1 MREAHTLIDE
11 SKKGRQSEFNLY
23 MTLYT
28 VLRVLTLITGLV
40 SLLFSFVLGFVYVGR
55 LLAFYW
61 LMIAWKDHDTTIFKR
76 GYRLDLV
83 LTSLEIGLGVL
94 GILFFPYVLWAS
106 QGLILILLIIPI
118 IIWLVLLGAK
128 NRFEEARDV
137 WLYELEIKRLN
148 RQSQD

>member
-1 MREAHTLIDE
+1 MIDE

-23 MTLYT
+23 MILYT

-40 SLLFSFVLGFVYVGR
+40 LLLYSLLLGFVYVGR

-83 LTSLEIGLGVL
+83 LTSLEVGLGVL
-94 GILFFPYVLWAS
+94 GISFFPYVLWAS
-106 QGLILILLIIPI
+106 QGLVLILLIIPI

-128 NRFEEARDV
+128 NRFEEARAT
-137 WLYELEIKRLN
+137 WLHELETKRY
-148 RQSQD
+148 RHQSQD

>member
-1 MREAHTLIDE
+1 MIDE
-11 SKKGRQSEFNLY
+11 SKKGRQSEINLY
-23 MTLYT
+23 MILYT

-83 LTSLEIGLGVL
+83 LTILEVGLGVL
-94 GILFFPYVLWAS
+94 GILLFPYILWAS

-128 NRFEEARDV
+128 NRFEEARAT
-137 WLYELEIKRLN
+137 WLHELETKRY
-148 RQSQD
+148 RHQSQD

>member
-1 MREAHTLIDE
+1 MIEE
-11 SKKGRQSEFNLY
+11 SKKGRQSKFNLY

-40 SLLFSFVLGFVYVGR
+40 LLLYSLLLGFVYVGR

-61 LMIAWKDHDTTIFKR
+61 LMIAWKDHDATIFKR
-76 GYRLDLV
+76 GYQLDLV
-83 LTSLEIGLGVL
+83 LTSLEVGLGVL
-94 GILFFPYVLWAS
+94 GILFFPYILWAS

-128 NRFEEARDV
+128 NRFEEARAD
-137 WLYELEIKRLN
+137 WLHELERKRY
-148 RQSQD
+148 RHQSQD

>member
-1 MREAHTLIDE
+1 MIDE

-28 VLRVLTLITGLV
+28 VLRVLTLITGL
-40 SLLFSFVLGFVYVGR
+40 SLMSFAFVLGFVYVGR

-61 LMIAWKDHDTTIFKR
+61 LMIAWKDYDTTIFKR

-83 LTSLEIGLGVL
+83 LTSLEVGLGVL
-94 GILFFPYVLWAS
+94 GILLFPYILWAS

-128 NRFEEARDV
+128 NRFEEARAV
-137 WLYELEIKRLN
+137 WLHDNSVLRILSVVLVTFY
-148 RQSQD
+148 

>member
-1 MREAHTLIDE
+1 MIDE
-11 SKKGRQSEFNLY
+11 SKKGRQSKFNLY

-28 VLRVLTLITGLV
+28 VLRVLTLITGLDLM
-40 SLLFSFVLGFVYVGR
+40 SFAFVLGFVYVGR

-83 LTSLEIGLGVL
+83 LTILEVGLGVL
-94 GILFFPYVLWAS
+94 GILLFPYILWAS

-128 NRFEEARDV
+128 NRFEEARAT
-137 WLYELEIKRLN
+137 WLHELETKRY
-148 RQSQD
+148 RHQSQD

>member
-1 MREAHTLIDE
+1 MIDE

-23 MTLYT
+23 MILYT

-40 SLLFSFVLGFVYVGR
+40 LLLYSLLLGFVYVGR

-83 LTSLEIGLGVL
+83 LTSLEVGIGVL
-94 GILFFPYVLWAS
+94 GISFFPYVLWAS
-106 QGLILILLIIPI
+106 QGLVLILLIIPI

-128 NRFEEARDV
+128 NRFEEARAV
-137 WLYELEIKRLN
+137 WLHELETKRYE
-148 RQSQD
+148 RQS

>member
-1 MREAHTLIDE
+1 MIDE

-23 MTLYT
+23 MILYT

-40 SLLFSFVLGFVYVGR
+40 LLLYSLLLGFVYVGR

-76 GYRLDLV
+76 GYQLDLV
-83 LTSLEIGLGVL
+83 LTSLEVGLGVL
-94 GILFFPYVLWAS
+94 GISFFPYVLWAS
-106 QGLILILLIIPI
+106 QGLVLILLIIPI

>member
-1 MREAHTLIDE
+1 MIDE
-11 SKKGRQSEFNLY
+11 SKKTSKSEFNQY
-23 MTLYT
+23 MTAYT
-28 VLRVLTLITGLV
+28 ALRVLTLITGLV

-83 LTSLEIGLGVL
+83 LTILEGGLGVL
-94 GILFFPYVLWAS
+94 GILLFPYILWAS

-128 NRFEEARDV
+128 NRFEEARAT
-137 WLYELEIKRLN
+137 WLHELETKRY
-148 RQSQD
+148 RHQSQD

>member
-1 MREAHTLIDE
+1 MIDE

-23 MTLYT
+23 MILYT

-61 LMIAWKDHDTTIFKR
+61 LMIAWKHHDTTIFKR

-83 LTSLEIGLGVL
+83 LTILEVGLGVL
-94 GILFFPYVLWAS
+94 GILLFPYILWAS

-128 NRFEEARDV
+128 NRFEEARAT
-137 WLYELEIKRLN
+137 WLHELETKRY
-148 RQSQD
+148 RHQSQD

>member
-1 MREAHTLIDE
+1 MIDE

-23 MTLYT
+23 MILYT

-83 LTSLEIGLGVL
+83 LPILEVGLGVL
-94 GILFFPYVLWAS
+94 GILLFPYILWAS

-128 NRFEEARDV
+128 NRFEEARAT
-137 WLYELEIKRLN
+137 WLHELETKRY
-148 RQSQD
+148 RHQSQD

>member
-1 MREAHTLIDE
+1 MIDE

-28 VLRVLTLITGLV
+28 VLRVLTRITGLV

>member
-1 MREAHTLIDE
+1 MIDE

-28 VLRVLTLITGLV
+28 VLRVLTLITGFALM
-40 SLLFSFVLGFVYVGR
+40 SISFVLGFVYLGR

-76 GYRLDLV
+76 GYQLDLV
-83 LTSLEIGLGVL
+83 LTSLEVGLGVL
-94 GILFFPYVLWAS
+94 GILLFPYILWAS

-128 NRFEEARDV
+128 NRFEEARDT
-137 WLYELEIKRLN
+137 WLHELETKRY
-148 RQSQD
+148 RHQSQD

>member
-1 MREAHTLIDE
+1 MIDE

-28 VLRVLTLITGLV
+28 VLRVLTLITGFALM
-40 SLLFSFVLGFVYVGR
+40 SISFVLGFVYLGR

>member
-1 MREAHTLIDE
+1 MIDE

-28 VLRVLTLITGLV
+28 VLRVLTLITGLDLM
-40 SLLFSFVLGFVYVGR
+40 SFAFVLGFVYVGR

-83 LTSLEIGLGVL
+83 LTILEVGLGVL
-94 GILFFPYVLWAS
+94 GILLFPYILWAS
-106 QGLILILLIIPI
+106 QGLVLILLIIPI
-118 IIWLVLLGAK
+118 IICLVLLGAK
-128 NRFEEARDV
+128 NRFEEAKDA
-137 WLYELEIKRLN
+137 WLYEMEIKRFN

>member
-1 MREAHTLIDE
+1 MIDE

-23 MTLYT
+23 MILYT

-83 LTSLEIGLGVL
+83 LTILEVGLGVL
-94 GILFFPYVLWAS
+94 GILLFPYILWAS
-106 QGLILILLIIPI
+106 HNLASTPRRQEPLRGSQGY
-118 IIWLVLLGAK
+118 LVT
-128 NRFEEARDV
+128 
-137 WLYELEIKRLN
+137 
-148 RQSQD
+148 

>member
-1 MREAHTLIDE
+1 MIDE

-23 MTLYT
+23 MILYT

-40 SLLFSFVLGFVYVGR
+40 LLLYSLLLGFVYVGR

-83 LTSLEIGLGVL
+83 LTILEVGLGVL
-94 GILFFPYVLWAS
+94 GILLFPYILWAS

-128 NRFEEARDV
+128 NRFEEARAA
-137 WLYELEIKRLN
+137 WLHELETKRY
-148 RQSQD
+148 RHQSQD

>member
-1 MREAHTLIDE
+1 MIDE

-28 VLRVLTLITGLV
+28 VLRVLTLITGFALM
-40 SLLFSFVLGFVYVGR
+40 SISFVLGFVYLVR

-76 GYRLDLV
+76 GYQLDLV
-83 LTSLEIGLGVL
+83 LTSLEVGLGVL
-94 GILFFPYVLWAS
+94 GISFFPYVLWAS
-106 QGLILILLIIPI
+106 QGLVLILLIIPI

-128 NRFEEARDV
+128 NRFEEARDT
-137 WLYELEIKRLN
+137 WLHELETKRY
-148 RQSQD
+148 RHQSQD

>member
-1 MREAHTLIDE
+1 MIDE
-11 SKKGRQSEFNLY
+11 SKKGRQSEFNRY

-83 LTSLEIGLGVL
+83 LTILEVGLGVL
-94 GILFFPYVLWAS
+94 GILLFPYILWAS

-128 NRFEEARDV
+128 NRFEEARAT
-137 WLYELEIKRLN
+137 WLHELETKRY
-148 RQSQD
+148 RHQSQD

>member
-1 MREAHTLIDE
+1 MIDE

-23 MTLYT
+23 MILYT
-28 VLRVLTLITGLV
+28 VLRLLTLITGLV

-83 LTSLEIGLGVL
+83 LTILEVGLGVL
-94 GILFFPYVLWAS
+94 GILLFPYILWAS

-128 NRFEEARDV
+128 NRFEEARAT
-137 WLYELEIKRLN
+137 WLHELETKRY
-148 RQSQD
+148 RHQSQD

>member
-1 MREAHTLIDE
+1 MIDE

>member
-1 MREAHTLIDE
+1 MIDE

-28 VLRVLTLITGLV
+28 VLRVLTLITGLALM
-40 SLLFSFVLGFVYVGR
+40 SISFLLGFVYVGR

-76 GYRLDLV
+76 GYRLDFV
-83 LTSLEIGLGVL
+83 LTSLEVGLGVF
-94 GILFFPYVLWAS
+94 GILFFPYFLYILRAS
-106 QGLILILLIIPI
+106 QGLILILFIIPI
-118 IIWLVLLGAK
+118 MTWLVLLGAK
-128 NRFEEARDV
+128 NRFEEAKDA
-137 WLYELEIKRLN
+137 WLYEMEIKRFN

>member
-1 MREAHTLIDE
+1 MIDE

-23 MTLYT
+23 MILYT
-28 VLRVLTLITGLV
+28 VLRVLTLITGFALM
-40 SLLFSFVLGFVYVGR
+40 SISFVLGFVYLGR

-83 LTSLEIGLGVL
+83 LTILEVGLGVL
-94 GILFFPYVLWAS
+94 GILLFPYILWAS

-128 NRFEEARDV
+128 NRFEEARAT
-137 WLYELEIKRLN
+137 WLHELETKRY
-148 RQSQD
+148 RHQSQD

>member
-1 MREAHTLIDE
+1 MIDE

-23 MTLYT
+23 MILYT

-83 LTSLEIGLGVL
+83 LTILEVGLGVL
-94 GILFFPYVLWAS
+94 GILLFPYILWAS

-118 IIWLVLLGAK
+118 IIWLVLLGAN
-128 NRFEEARDV
+128 NRFEEARAV
-137 WLYELEIKRLN
+137 WLHELETKRYE
-148 RQSQD
+148 RQS

>member
-1 MREAHTLIDE
+1 LIDE

-23 MTLYT
+23 MILYT

-83 LTSLEIGLGVL
+83 LTILEVGLGVL
-94 GILFFPYVLWAS
+94 GILLFPYILWAS

-128 NRFEEARDV
+128 NRFEEARAT
-137 WLYELEIKRLN
+137 WLHELETKRY
-148 RQSQD
+148 RHQSQD

>member
-1 MREAHTLIDE
+1 MIDE

-23 MTLYT
+23 MILYT

-40 SLLFSFVLGFVYVGR
+40 LLLYSLLLGFVYVGR

-76 GYRLDLV
+76 GYRLDFV
-83 LTSLEIGLGVL
+83 LTSLEVGLGVL

-128 NRFEEARDV
+128 NRFEEAKAT
-137 WLYELEIKRLN
+137 WLHELETKRY
-148 RQSQD
+148 RHQSQD

>member
-1 MREAHTLIDE
+1 MIDE

-23 MTLYT
+23 MILYT

-61 LMIAWKDHDTTIFKR
+61 LTIAWKDHDTTIFKR

-83 LTSLEIGLGVL
+83 LTILEVGLGVL
-94 GILFFPYVLWAS
+94 GILLFPYILWAS

-128 NRFEEARDV
+128 NRFDEARAV
-137 WLYELEIKRLN
+137 WLHELETKRY
-148 RQSQD
+148 RHQSQD

>member
-1 MREAHTLIDE
+1 MIDE

-23 MTLYT
+23 MILYT

-40 SLLFSFVLGFVYVGR
+40 SLLFSCVLGFVYVGR

-83 LTSLEIGLGVL
+83 LTILEVGLGVL
-94 GILFFPYVLWAS
+94 GILLFPYILWAS

-128 NRFEEARDV
+128 NRFEEARAT
-137 WLYELEIKRLN
+137 WLHELETKRY
-148 RQSQD
+148 RHQSQD

>member
-1 MREAHTLIDE
+1 MIDE

-23 MTLYT
+23 MILYT

-83 LTSLEIGLGVL
+83 LTILEVGLGVL
-94 GILFFPYVLWAS
+94 GILLFPYILWAS

-128 NRFEEARDV
+128 NRFDEARAT
-137 WLYELEIKRLN
+137 WLHELETKRY
-148 RQSQD
+148 RHQSQD

>member
-1 MREAHTLIDE
+1 MIDE
-11 SKKGRQSEFNLY
+11 SKKGRQSKFNLY

-83 LTSLEIGLGVL
+83 LTILEVGLGVL
-94 GILFFPYVLWAS
+94 GILLFPYILWAS

-128 NRFEEARDV
+128 NRFEEARAT
-137 WLYELEIKRLN
+137 WLHELETKRY
-148 RQSQD
+148 RHQSQD

>member
-1 MREAHTLIDE
+1 MIDE

-23 MTLYT
+23 MILYT

-83 LTSLEIGLGVL
+83 LTSLEVGLGVL
-94 GILFFPYVLWAS
+94 GILLFPYILWAS

-128 NRFEEARDV
+128 NRFEEARAV
-137 WLYELEIKRLN
+137 WLHELETKRYE
-148 RQSQD
+148 RQS

>member
-1 MREAHTLIDE
+1 MIDE

-23 MTLYT
+23 MILYT

-83 LTSLEIGLGVL
+83 LTSLEVGLGVL
-94 GILFFPYVLWAS
+94 GISFFPYVLWAS
-106 QGLILILLIIPI
+106 QGLVLILLIIPI

>member
-1 MREAHTLIDE
+1 MIDE

-28 VLRVLTLITGLV
+28 VLRVLTLITGFALM
-40 SLLFSFVLGFVYVGR
+40 SISFVLGFVYLGR

-83 LTSLEIGLGVL
+83 LTSLEVGLGVL
-94 GILFFPYVLWAS
+94 GISFFPYVLWAS
-106 QGLILILLIIPI
+106 QGLVLILLIIPI
-118 IIWLVLLGAK
+118 IIWLVLLGAN
-128 NRFEEARDV
+128 NRFEEARAV
-137 WLYELEIKRLN
+137 WLHELETKRYE
-148 RQSQD
+148 RQS

>member
-1 MREAHTLIDE
+1 MIDE

-23 MTLYT
+23 MILYT

-83 LTSLEIGLGVL
+83 LTILEVGLGVL
-94 GILFFPYVLWAS
+94 GILLFPYILWAS

-128 NRFEEARDV
+128 NRFEEARDT
-137 WLYELEIKRLN
+137 WLHELETKRY
-148 RQSQD
+148 RHQSQD